1 MYFFCPVFVN
11 DSGAAYDPCTV
22 KVSAEQCQMRSKQE
36 KLDPSFQI
44 EPDNL
49 RDDRKGRVV
58 DHHAIIGIDQALVIT
73 TRIERADNGHPV
85 DVAMIGYILQNIVV
99 HRWRRIAVVGRF
111 LGIEF
116 FHKALVIVENT
127 FLRLSAIREHVL
139 LLAE

>member
-1 MYFFCPVFVN
+1 
-11 DSGAAYDPCTV
+11 
-22 KVSAEQCQMRSKQE
+22 MRSKQE

-73 TRIERADNGHPV
+73 TRIEQADNGHPV

-99 HRWRRIAVVGRF
+99 HRWR
-111 LGIEF
+111 
-116 FHKALVIVENT
+116 
-127 FLRLSAIREHVL
+127 LSLIHI
-139 LLAE
+139 

>member
-1 MYFFCPVFVN
+1 
-11 DSGAAYDPCTV
+11 
-22 KVSAEQCQMRSKQE
+22 MRGKQE

-73 TRIERADNGHPV
+73 TRIERTDNGHSV
-85 DVAMIGYILQNIVV
+85 DIAMIGYILQNIVV

-111 LGIEF
+111 LGLEF
-116 FHKALVIVENT
+116 LNKSIVIVEKP
-127 FLRLSAIREHVL
+127 FLPLLAIREYML
-139 LLAE
+139 FLIE

>member
-1 MYFFCPVFVN
+1 
-11 DSGAAYDPCTV
+11 
-22 KVSAEQCQMRSKQE
+22 MRGKQE

-49 RDDRKGRVV
+49 SDDRKGRVV

-73 TRIERADNGHPV
+73 TRIERADN
-85 DVAMIGYILQNIVV
+85 DIAMIGYILQNIVV
-99 HRWRRIAVVGRF
+99 HRWRCIAVVGRF
-111 LGIEF
+111 LGLEF
-116 FHKALVIVENT
+116 FHKALVIVEKP

>member
-1 MYFFCPVFVN
+1 
-11 DSGAAYDPCTV
+11 
-22 KVSAEQCQMRSKQE
+22 MRSKQE

-111 LGIEF
+111 LGLEF
-116 FHKALVIVENT
+116 LNKSIVIVEKP
-127 FLRLSAIREHVL
+127 FLPLLAIREYML
-139 LLAE
+139 LLIE